1 MIGYEA
7 AETGDEQITI
17 GINIPTDVYLA
28 IKKGEALLNTT
39 LGKSGVTAWVQFL
52 DPDRAHLTYTLEDAA
67 NELARASPPEGVIVP
82 VYARPS
88 TSERSNLNRIRM
100 GITEAEDRITT
111 KKLDRH
117 RKQGVLNF
125 YPTDSLV
132 DEDFRRTDDKD
143 FAARATVVAHRLG
156 SANAISRIT
165 TTMGNHGSF
174 ETLSDWWDHA
184 DADDRAALLTKK
196 KKFSGKCSTSR
207 LLALACPFREAGF
220 GKEADQTPA
229 DSSEGEWSEN
239 DM

>member
-156 SANAISRIT
+156 SANAISGSLLRWA
-165 TTMGNHGSF
+165 TMVVLKLCQIGGTMQTRMTVLHCSLRRRSFRGSVP
-174 ETLSDWWDHA
+174 LPGY
-184 DADDRAALLTKK
+184 L
-196 KKFSGKCSTSR
+196 
-207 LLALACPFREAGF
+207 P
-220 GKEADQTPA
+220 
-229 DSSEGEWSEN
+229 
-239 DM
+239 